1 MVLFEVMGLCGGEE
15 GTGEIGRW
23 TFRMF
28 LLKRSA
34 LRLIH

>member
-23 TFRMF
+23 TFRLF
-28 LLKRSA
+28 LLVKSV
-34 LRLIH
+34 LGLIH